1 MKAKFIN
8 NILIKALLVICAPVL
23 ILLLGLIGFCM
34 VLFSDG
40 EDDDF

>member
-8 NILIKALLVICAPVL
+8 NILVKALLVICSPVL

-40 EDDDF
+40 EYDEF

>member
-1 MKAKFIN
+1 MKAKLIN

-34 VLFSDG
+34 VLFGDG
-40 EDDDF
+40 EYDDF